1 MTSPFA
7 QIFLAL
13 QERITEEVPEIIYI
27 DMDYG
32 QLESRERPE
41 VAFPA
46 VLIDFPDW
54 AFTDL
59 SNLVQQAEG
68 TVVLKLATDPFSSTS
83 NITPDTYKEDA
94 LNILELEYRL
104 YKAMEGWRPGTGIG
118 PLGRIRIHSNN
129 RRPGLLTLKYNWVYK
144 IIAPYTPLS
153 FGYCKIFYLFLQCL
167 PHGQR
172 ATNINPY

>member
-129 RRPGLLTLKYNWVYK
+129 RRPGLKVRELTFSCAFQDFSAKRQQT
-144 IIAPYTPLS
+144 IIAAPPAIT
-153 FGYCKIFYLFLQCL
+153 
-167 PHGQR
+167 
-172 ATNINPY
+172 TNLEIQLGL